1 MYLRPTERAIGPII
15 LINCSSDLYL
25 QAERELSSMAP
36 LEVYSTVMPFFEG
49 IPEVI
54 FDELLPD
61 DEDVDVFVL
70 LTALP
75 FSST

>member
-1 MYLRPTERAIGPII
+1 
-15 LINCSSDLYL
+15 
-25 QAERELSSMAP
+25 MAP